1 MTERYDAVVS
11 RKDKSGKWRSTR
23 IGVAFPGE
31 NGRFNVVLSALP
43 LTASDGQAYITL
55 FPAEA
60 KEQQERGASPR
71 GADAMDDQIP
81 FAPEF
86 R

>member
-11 RKDKSGKWRSTR
+11 RKDKGGKWRSTK
-23 IGVAFPGE
+23 IGAAFPSE
-31 NGRFNVVLSALP
+31 NGRINVVLSALP
-43 LTASDGQAYITL
+43 LTGSDGQAQITL

-60 KEQQERGASPR
+60 KDNQSQGSSPR
-71 GADAMDDQIP
+71 SNDMNDDIT

>member
-11 RKDKSGKWRSTR
+11 RKDRGGKWRSTR
-23 IGVAFPGE
+23 IGAAFPGE
-31 NGRFNVVLSALP
+31 NGRINVVLSALP
-43 LTASDGQAYITL
+43 LTGSDGQAQITL
-55 FPAEA
+55 FPAET
-60 KEQQERGASPR
+60 KENQSQGSAPR
-71 GADAMDDQIP
+71 GNDMNDDIP

>member
-11 RKDKSGKWRSTR
+11 RKDKGGKWRSTR

-43 LTASDGQAYITL
+43 LTGSDGQAYITL
-55 FPAEA
+55 FPA
-60 KEQQERGASPR
+60 QEKDNQSQGSAPR
-71 GADAMDDQIP
+71 GNDMNDDIP

>member
-1 MTERYDAVVS
+1 MTDRYDAVVS
-11 RKDKSGKWRSTR
+11 RKDKGGKWRSTK
-23 IGVAFPGE
+23 IGVAFPSE
-31 NGRFNVVLSALP
+31 NGRINVVLSALP
-43 LTASDGQAYITL
+43 LAGSDGQAQITL

-60 KEQQERGASPR
+60 KAQQSQGSAPR
-71 GADAMDDQIP
+71 GNDMNDDIP